1 MLYDPDMS
9 SQSNYHP
16 TGRVDSKLL
25 RKVARTIE
33 ENAMVRP
40 GDTVLTAV
48 SGGPDSVALVHILS
62 TLAPVFSFQLAIAH
76 LNHGL
81 RSRESDRD
89 AEFVA
94 SLARKLNLQFYE
106 DKKDVRRYQGRHNL
120 SPEEAAR
127 QVRYAFFSQVAEA
140 HGYTKIAVGHQL
152 DDNAELVMMFFL
164 RGSGT
169 LGLSGIP
176 PVRDGK
182 IIRPLINIKR
192 SEIIDYLARGDL
204 EYVSDS
210 SNADPSYLRN
220 KIRHEL
226 IPQLAAT
233 YNPKIVE
240 TLNRLASV
248 VKSEE
253 KWIDELTEHLFE
265 TVLIHR
271 SADRIDFSL
280 ESFGNLPLAARRRL
294 IRKAIFKI
302 KGDLRRITFAHVD
315 AALRLVIKGPQT
327 GGIDLPN
334 HIRVQ
339 RHGQTL
345 MVSIQKQ
352 RLRSPASDL
361 SPTVCTAYAYTIAA
375 PGVLSIKEAG
385 VYLKLT
391 ETSIEKITNIHL
403 AGQRIAFFDITKVQ
417 FPLVVRNFHP
427 GDRFTPLGMDG
438 TQKLKNFFINNKIP
452 KDQRAKCPL
461 LVSNGKIIWVAGHR
475 LDNSVKVD
483 HKTRKVLKAELLLA

>member
-1 MLYDPDMS
+1 MLYDPHMS
-9 SQSNYHP
+9 AKSQSNP
-16 TGRVDSKLL
+16 KRNVESQLL
-25 RKVARTIE
+25 RKVTRTIE
-33 ENAMVRP
+33 ENAMVLA
-40 GDTVLTAV
+40 GDTILTAV
-48 SGGPDSVALVHILS
+48 SGGPDSVALAHILA

-81 RSRESDRD
+81 RSRESERD

-94 SLARKLNLQFYE
+94 ALARKLNLQFYQ
-106 DKKDVRRYQGRHNL
+106 DKKDVRQYQKRHKL

-127 QVRYAFFSQVAEA
+127 QVRYAFFNQVAEA
-140 HGYTKIAVGHQL
+140 HGYDKIALGHQL
-152 DDNAELVMMFFL
+152 DDNAELVMLFFL

-176 PVRDGK
+176 PIRGGK

-192 SEIIDYLARGDL
+192 SEIVDYLSERDL
-204 EYVSDS
+204 EYVSDTT
-210 SNADPSYLRN
+210 NADLSYLRN
-220 KIRHEL
+220 KLRHEL

-248 VKSEE
+248 VRSEE

-265 TVLIHR
+265 TTLIHQ
-271 SADRIDFSL
+271 SADSIGLSL
-280 ESFGNLPLAARRRL
+280 ENFGDIPLAARRRL
-294 IRKAIFKI
+294 IRKAILMV
-302 KGDLRRITFAHVD
+302 KGDLRRIAFTHVD
-315 AALRLVIKGPQT
+315 AALRLVIKGPHT

-334 HIRVQ
+334 RIRIQ
-339 RHGQTL
+339 RQNQALIISKHKHQ
-345 MVSIQKQ
+345 
-352 RLRSPASDL
+352 LRSPGSDM
-361 SPTVCTAYAYTIAA
+361 SPAVCTAYEYTLAA
-375 PGVLSIKEAG
+375 PGVVSIREAG
-385 VYLKLT
+385 IYLKLT
-391 ETSIEKITNIHL
+391 ETSIKEIADVRR
-403 AGQRIAFFDITKVQ
+403 AGQRIAFFDINKVK
-417 FPLVVRNFHP
+417 FPLIVRNFCP
-427 GDRFTPLGMDG
+427 GDRFSPLGMGG

-483 HKTRKVLKAELLLA
+483 HETRTVLKAELLLA